1 MRNSFFKGVASAGFI
16 LSAAAALVLF
26 FLGHWPWSLG
36 VLVST
41 FWIFLNSFFLFQLLE
56 MSFSPA
62 KVKGK
67 DKILILSILKF
78 PVLYVAGFFILKSR
92 FFPIYSILLGLT
104 LFMLAFT
111 AVWFRFNAGKRNL
124 EGHVS

>member
-1 MRNSFFKGVASAGFI
+1 MRNSFFKGVAIAGFI

-26 FLGHWPWSLG
+26 FLGHWPWALG
-36 VLVST
+36 VLVSA

-62 KVKGK
+62 K
-67 DKILILSILKF
+67 DKPKERVLILSILKF

-104 LFMLAFT
+104 LFMLAFSL
-111 AVWFRFNAGKRNL
+111 VWFRFNFGKRNL
-124 EGHVS
+124 EGNVS

>member
-1 MRNSFFKGVASAGFI
+1 MRNSFFKGVAIAGFI

-26 FLGHWPWSLG
+26 LLGYWPWALG

-62 KVKGK
+62 KAKGK
-67 DKILILSILKF
+67 DRILILSVLKF

-104 LFMLAFT
+104 LFMLAFSIM
-111 AVWFRFNAGKRNL
+111 WFRFNFDKRNL
-124 EGHVS
+124 EGNVS